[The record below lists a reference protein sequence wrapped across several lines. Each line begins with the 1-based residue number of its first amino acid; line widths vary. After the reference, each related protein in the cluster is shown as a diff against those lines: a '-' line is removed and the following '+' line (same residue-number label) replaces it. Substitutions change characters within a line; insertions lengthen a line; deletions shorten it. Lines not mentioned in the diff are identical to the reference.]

1 LASDKSKVIPKI
13 VKIYLDKY
21 VKNHLM
27 KVRSRILWR
36 EATMLQPNPLADF
49 PPTKE
54 NKGKV
59 RIVHG
64 NSSDSHLEAQKGT
77 VSTAPDHIRQPI
89 TGTFLNNGSLHVSAE
104 RFSATSATSETRE
117 RTE

>member
-1 LASDKSKVIPKI
+1 LASDKSKGIPKI

-59 RIVHG
+59 RIVVRE
-64 NSSDSHLEAQKGT
+64 SSMTTAVIPSDSHLEAQK
-77 VSTAPDHIRQPI
+77 AR
-89 TGTFLNNGSLHVSAE
+89 
-104 RFSATSATSETRE
+104 
-117 RTE
+117 